1 MFGANKKSEPTTNNS
16 TGIGA
21 LNSLVQGTIVEGT
34 VRAESDIRVD
44 GIIKGDLNCTAKVI
58 IGPTGEVIGEIRCAN
73 AMIEGKFEG
82 VLHVEDLLNV
92 RETAIVKGEI
102 HTGKLVVQAG
112 AVFNVTCDMG
122 KQAKRNNAVK
132 EPLSTENMMNPL
144 KVG

>member
-1 MFGANKKSEPTTNNS
+1 MFGSNKKSEPTTNIS

-44 GIIKGDLNCTAKVI
+44 GTIKGDLNCTAKVI

-82 VLHVEDLLNV
+82 VIHVEDLLNV
-92 RETAIVKGEI
+92 RETAVVKGEV

-112 AVFNVTCDMG
+112 AVFNVSCDMG
-122 KQAKRNNAVK
+122 KVAKRHNTVK
-132 EPLSTENMMNPL
+132 DQMSNENIMNPQ

>member
-21 LNSLVQGTIVEGT
+21 LNSLVQGTVVEGK

-44 GIIKGDLNCTAKVI
+44 GIIRGDLHCTAKVI
-58 IGPTGEVIGEIRCAN
+58 IGPTGEVEGTITCAN

-92 RETAIVKGEI
+92 RETAVVKGEI

-112 AVFNVTCDMG
+112 AVFNVSCDMG
-122 KQAKRNNAVK
+122 KQAKKHNAVK
-132 EPLSTENMMNPL
+132 DPMNAEAIMNPL

>member
-1 MFGANKKSEPTTNNS
+1 MFGANKKIEPTTTNS

-21 LNSLVQGTIVEGT
+21 LNSLVQGTVVEGT

-44 GIIKGDLNCTAKVI
+44 GVIKGDLTCTAKVI

-92 RETAIVKGEI
+92 RETAVVKGEI

-112 AVFNVTCDMG
+112 AVFNVNCDMG
-122 KQAKRNNAVK
+122 KVAKRSNGVK
-132 EPLSTENMMNPL
+132 DTHTENLMNPL

>member
-21 LNSLVQGTIVEGT
+21 LNSLVSGTVVEGT
-34 VRAESDIRVD
+34 VKADSDIRVD
-44 GIIKGDLNCTAKVI
+44 GIIRGDLNCTAKVI
-58 IGPTGEVIGEIRCAN
+58 IGPTGEVVGEIRCAN

-82 VLHVEDLLNV
+82 ILHVEDLLNV
-92 RETAIVKGEI
+92 RETAVVKGEI

-122 KQAKRNNAVK
+122 KQVK
-132 EPLSTENMMNPL
+132 KHNTVKDQMSTENIMNPL